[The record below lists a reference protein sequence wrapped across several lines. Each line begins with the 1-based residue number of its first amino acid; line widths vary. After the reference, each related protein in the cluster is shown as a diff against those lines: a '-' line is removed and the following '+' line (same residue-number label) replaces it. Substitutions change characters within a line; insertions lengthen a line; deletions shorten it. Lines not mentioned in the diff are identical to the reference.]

1 MSKNTLLKTN
11 SFMPKIKKAQ
21 RSQNNYTRR
30 EKEQICTRKESL
42 KFINIRVKSLDVNS
56 QA

>member
-1 MSKNTLLKTN
+1 
-11 SFMPKIKKAQ
+11 MPKIKKAQ